1 MIIYVNPVLSVAG
14 NGYESQ
20 TSKVYNLNLIL
31 DMVMKPVL
39 CGRNSYIRSAEHPLY
54 ADDDV
59 L

>member
-1 MIIYVNPVLSVAG
+1 MTTYVNPVLSIAG
-14 NGYESQ
+14 NGCESQ
-20 TSKVYNLNLIL
+20 TSKVYDLNLIL

-39 CGRNSYIRSAEHPLY
+39 CGRNSCVRSAEHPLY